1 MKTKYQNILK
11 KIFGVHTLNF
21 LNFIQLSIT
30 IFNLMTQVSAKEEK
44 KLL

>member
-1 MKTKYQNILK
+1 MKTKYQNIIK
-11 KIFGVHTLNF
+11 KIFGVDTLNF
-21 LNFIQLSIT
+21 LNFIQFNIT